1 MQRWSQL
8 ATRNWRARPIRTL
21 GSVLAIAL
29 GTGAVVWVTCCYE
42 SVRQTVTRWSDNF
55 IGHSD
60 ITVDSVAGKHHVFEQ
75 SIADDLRGLPEVGR
89 VTVRLVQRLRAAA
102 VKRDQAVGDGAF
114 LPMPQNTPEID
125 FHGVD
130 PDNEFA
136 FRSYTLTD
144 GRMIASGDRLA
155 CVLDAEYA
163 AEAGVGVG
171 DLLRLWAG
179 DWDHPREIEIVG
191 VMERRR
197 ITRFQKGFALMA
209 LPALQ
214 AVAGKDDLIN
224 SIDVI
229 LKHDAKASIAAARAR
244 IFATAQRS
252 EPAINVS
259 SAEARARQIEKAQGQ
274 LEFVLALL
282 SCVSMLT
289 ALFIILSTLSMGLVE
304 RIKQLGLLRCVGLT
318 RGQLAWLMLAEV
330 MPLGAVGVAA
340 GIPIGLALT
349 LVTRWLAPTY
359 VGSFAISWTGIG
371 LATGAGMVTTLLAAI
386 VPAVGSAGVS
396 PLEATRPRAR
406 PARAWPLVTFGL
418 LGAAALL
425 IQAGVVYE
433 LRRTP
438 TFIKA
443 ATSAV
448 VLLYAGYA
456 LLGPALI
463 RLVGAPI
470 AAAAAALLRVRS
482 RLMHDQIGHAVWRS
496 AGICCGIMVGLSL
509 IVGLVVFSVSVRA
522 GWQFPTQFPEAY
534 IWSFAQL
541 RDDAGEVA
549 AGVPG
554 VREQTAA
561 NAVNAIVDEK
571 PATIVAQVLHSVT
584 WFLGCDPDTF
594 FSLVRLEFLEGDER
608 EAIALL
614 RKGGHIIIAK
624 DFAITRNKRLGD
636 TVRVVIGNRQ
646 RLFTVAGVIDSP
658 ALDVAANYFQAQSE
672 THVAAVGS
680 VLGTN
685 ADLKEVYGVE
695 GRKLLLL
702 NFDEPPP
709 RAPDWPPPIG
719 SAAAAGLPAFVYD
732 DRLPVERRWRRWQEE
747 QVLAEVRRRID
758 APAAFSGTVRELK
771 DQIDAEITGM
781 TRLLTAVPTVALLV
795 AAIGVANLMT
805 ANVYSR
811 ARQLAVLRAV
821 GATRGLL
828 LRMVVAE
835 ALVLGV
841 LGSGMGWLLG
851 MHLALNT
858 ASMTRTMWGLEAPI
872 QVPWAYVGA
881 AVGLTL
887 GLSIL
892 AGIAPAR
899 HAARTD
905 VVSAMRAL

>member
-8 ATRNWRARPIRTL
+8 ATRNWRARPVRTL
-21 GSVLAIAL
+21 GSILAIAL

-55 IGHSD
+55 VGNSD

-75 SIADDLRGLPEVGR
+75 SVADELRALPDVAHL
-89 VTVRLVQRLRAAA
+89 TVRLVQRLRGVA
-102 VKRDQAVGDGAF
+102 VKRSEAVGDGAL
-114 LPMPQNTPEID
+114 LPMPQSTPELD
-125 FHGVD
+125 FHGID
-130 PDNEFA
+130 LASEFR

-144 GRMIASGDRLA
+144 GRMVAPEDRLA
-155 CVLDAEYA
+155 CVLDEEYA
-163 AEAGVGVG
+163 YEARVG
-171 DLLRLWAG
+171 AG
-179 DWDHPREIEIVG
+179 DVLRVWATDWDRPREIEIVG

-197 ITRFQKGFALMA
+197 ITRFQKGFALMS
-209 LPALQ
+209 LTALQ
-214 AVAGKDDLIN
+214 SIAGKDDLIN
-224 SIDVI
+224 SIDII
-229 LKHDAKASIAAARAR
+229 LKDDAKPSLAAARAR
-244 IFATAQRS
+244 IFAVVQRS
-252 EPAINVS
+252 EPAVNVS
-259 SAEARARQIEKAQGQ
+259 SAEARTRQIEKAQGQ

-318 RGQLAWLMLAEV
+318 RGQLGWLMLVEV
-330 MPLGAVGVAA
+330 MPLGAFGVAA
-340 GIPIGLALT
+340 GIPIGLGLT
-349 LVTRWLAPTY
+349 LLTRWTAPTY
-359 VGSFAISWTGIG
+359 VGSFVISWHGIA
-371 LATGAGMVTTLLAAI
+371 LAAGAGLVTTLLAAI
-386 VPAVGSAGVS
+386 VPALGSAGVS

-406 PARAWPLVTFGL
+406 ATRTWPLVAFGL
-418 LGAAALL
+418 LGGAALL
-425 IQAGVVYE
+425 VQSGLVYE
-433 LRRTP
+433 LRRSP
-438 TFIKA
+438 TFVKA
-443 ATSAV
+443 ATTAV

-463 RLVGAPI
+463 RLVGAPV
-470 AAAAAALLRVRS
+470 AALAAALLRVRG

-522 GWQFPTQFPEAY
+522 GWQFPAQFPEAY
-534 IWSFAQL
+534 VWSFAQL
-541 RDDAGEVA
+541 REDADGVVAQIPGVA
-549 AGVPG
+549 AH
-554 VREQTAA
+554 TSA

-571 PATIVAQVLHSVT
+571 PATIMAQVLHSVT
-584 WFLGCDPDTF
+584 WFLGCEPDTF
-594 FSLVRLEFLEGDER
+594 FQLVRLEFLEGDEQ

-685 ADLKEVYGVE
+685 ADLKAMFGVE
-695 GRKLLLL
+695 GRKLVLL
-702 NFDEPPP
+702 NFAPTPPVP
-709 RAPDWPPPIG
+709 PDWPPPRD
-719 SAAAAGLPAFVYD
+719 SAEGVRLPAFAFD
-732 DRLPVERRWRRWQEE
+732 ERAPIDQRWRRWQEE
-747 QVLAEVRRRID
+747 RVLAEIRQRLD

-771 DQIDAEITGM
+771 EQIDAEITGM

-811 ARQLAVLRAV
+811 ARQLAILRAV

-835 ALVLGV
+835 ALVLGL

-851 MHLALNT
+851 MHLAFNT
-858 ASMTRTMWGLEAPI
+858 SSMTRTMWGLDAPVL
-872 QVPWAYVGA
+872 VPWSYVGA

-892 AGIAPAR
+892 AGIVPAR